1 MIQIPT
7 IAQLSASIKA
17 TLETNFGLTIPSTGK
32 NFLRALIAMQAAK
45 LKLLYLVIGNT
56 QKNIWPDTADSESI
70 GGTLERFGRTKLN
83 RNPKPAVAGQ
93 YELTITGSIGAII
106 KAATTWKS
114 NDENTNP
121 GYLFILDSEYTLVSE
136 TDTITVRALTPGETS
151 KLFVLD
157 NLQSTT
163 PIALV
168 NKAAYVSS
176 IVVEPLAAE
185 TIEAYRTAILN
196 SFRLEAQGGA
206 ATDFRIW
213 SADAQGVAVV
223 YPYAKSGESGVVN
236 LFVEATIADSID
248 GKGTPSN
255 SILSAV
261 EDVIEFNPDETLDLN
276 ERGRRPLG
284 VFQVNYLPVEVKEI
298 DIIINDFQGLT
309 VDIQALLLSA
319 ITSTINSIRPFVSAA
334 DVLANKNDILDNN
347 KIINAILTQQPG
359 SVFGTIEIYVSGILV
374 SSFTFLDG
382 DIPHLNSVSYA

>member
-17 TLETNFGLTIPSTGK
+17 TIETNFGLTIPSTGK
-32 NFLRALIAMQAAK
+32 NFLRALIATQAAK
-45 LKLLYLVIGNT
+45 IKLLYLAIANT
-56 QKNIWPDTADSESI
+56 QKNIWPDTADPESI
-70 GGTLERFGRTKLN
+70 GGTLERFGRVKLN
-83 RNPKPAVAGQ
+83 RNPRPAVAGEYQ
-93 YELTITGSIGAII
+93 LTITGTIGAVI

-121 GYLFILDSEYTLVSE
+121 GFLFILDSEYTLVST
-136 TDTITVRALTPGETS
+136 TDTINVRALTPGETS
-151 KLFVLD
+151 KLFLLD
-157 NLQSTT
+157 NLQATT

-168 NKAAYVSS
+168 NKDAYVSA
-176 IVVEPLAAE
+176 VNVEPLAAE

-213 SADAQGVAVV
+213 AADAQGVAVV

-236 LFVEATIADSID
+236 LYVEATVADSTD
-248 GKGTPSN
+248 GKGTPSPAL
-255 SILSAV
+255 LSAV
-261 EDVIEFNPDETLDLN
+261 EDVIEFNPDETLALN

-284 VFQVNYLPVEVKEI
+284 VFQVNYLPVEVQEI

-309 VDIQALLLSA
+309 VDIEALLLTA
-319 ITSTINSIRPFVSAA
+319 LTSTINAIRPFVSAA
-334 DVLANKNDILDNN
+334 DILANKNDVLDNN
-347 KIINAILTQQPG
+347 KIINSILTQQPG
-359 SVFGTIEIYVSGILV
+359 SVFGTIELYVAGNLV

-382 DIPHLNSVSYA
+382 DIPHLNSVTYA